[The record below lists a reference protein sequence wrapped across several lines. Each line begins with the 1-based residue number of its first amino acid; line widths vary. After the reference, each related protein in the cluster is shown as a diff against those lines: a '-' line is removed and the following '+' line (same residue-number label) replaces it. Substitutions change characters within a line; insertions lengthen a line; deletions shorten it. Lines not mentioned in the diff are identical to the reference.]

1 MGPFLSQ
8 TFPHGHEH
16 VWPSPTPYCI
26 MEHVR
31 ASAQL
36 SVLYSHQRKTGGGG
50 WRRRDR
56 HTFNLRGPRSLLS
69 VADGWTHTSDVNK
82 NH

>member
-1 MGPFLSQ
+1 
-8 TFPHGHEH
+8 
-16 VWPSPTPYCI
+16 
-26 MEHVR
+26 MEHVP
-31 ASAQL
+31 ASAQP

-50 WRRRDR
+50 WRRRDG

-69 VADGWTHTSDVNK
+69 VADGWIDAFDVNK